1 MTTPQTYKDAL
12 LVLPKDPNAAMQEM
26 MSTIDALRNVYLRE
40 TEALEAANTKAFLG
54 MQSEKLLIARAYQ
67 DGVGQILDRKD
78 EMKKSNPLLRRRLED
93 MQKDFAD
100 ITTKNMD
107 ALKRMGRV
115 AERLGNTI
123 RVAAKDA
130 AVRSRTYSYGETGS
144 IKGSERKS
152 VSMGVSET
160 A

>member
-26 MSTIDALRNVYLRE
+26 MSTIDALRNVYRRE
-40 TEALEAANTKAFLG
+40 TEALEAADTKAFLE

-67 DGVGQILDRKD
+67 DGIGQILDRKD

-100 ITTKNMD
+100 LTAKNMD
-107 ALKRMGRV
+107 ALKCMGRV

>member
-1 MTTPQTYKDAL
+1 MTTPQAYKDD
-12 LVLPKDPNAAMQEM
+12 VMRLPKDPNAAMQEM
-26 MSTIDALRNVYLRE
+26 MKTIDHLRNVYRRE
-40 TEALEAANTKAFLG
+40 TEVLEAADTRAFLE
-54 MQSEKLLIARAYQ
+54 MQVEKLKAARAYQ
-67 DGVGQILDRKD
+67 DGVGQILERKD

-100 ITTKNMD
+100 LTVKNMD

-115 AERLGNTI
+115 AERLGNSV

-130 AVRSRTYSYGETGS
+130 AVRNRAFSYGETGTLKS
-144 IKGSERKS
+144 SEKKS

>member
-1 MTTPQTYKDAL
+1 MTTPQTHKDTT

-26 MSTIDALRNVYLRE
+26 MNTIDVLRNVYRRE
-40 TEALEAANTKAFLG
+40 TAALEAADTRAFLE
-54 MQSEKLLIARAYQ
+54 MQTEKLKAARAYQ

-93 MQKDFAD
+93 MQKDFAEL
-100 ITTKNMD
+100 TAKNMD
-107 ALKRMGRV
+107 ALKRISRV
-115 AERLGNTI
+115 SERLGNSI

-130 AVRSRTYSYGETGS
+130 AVRNRTYSYGETGS
-144 IKGSERKS
+144 LKSSEKKS